1 MPPSL
6 PAFPDK
12 HTYSTTAAF
21 AGNPRDARQQRM
33 DASKARRQARPSH
46 AAACCLSLDSS
57 SLRGCGGS
65 AAIAR

>member
-12 HTYSTTAAF
+12 HTYSATAAF

-33 DASKARRQARPSH
+33 DASKARRQVTVLNSR
-46 AAACCLSLDSS
+46 CSS
-57 SLRGCGGS
+57 P
-65 AAIAR
+65 AP